1 MCWGKPHAWGEMDLK
16 AKLWLSFSREAKDPD
31 KFQDSC
37 FFHSWMRPLIHSLA
51 FGHA

>member
-1 MCWGKPHAWGEMDLK
+1 MGLK

-31 KFQDSC
+31 KSQDSR
-37 FFHSWMRPLIHSLA
+37 FFRSWMRSFIHSLA